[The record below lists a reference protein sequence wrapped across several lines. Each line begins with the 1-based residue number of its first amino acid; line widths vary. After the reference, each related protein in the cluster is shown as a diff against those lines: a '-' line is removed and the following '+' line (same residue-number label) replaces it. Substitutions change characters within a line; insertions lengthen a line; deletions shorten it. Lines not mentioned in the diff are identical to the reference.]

1 MLSSTQQDTEMSA
14 RIPRRFDSLSA
25 CCEVLSKRI
34 LQMTDERKN
43 CPIRKIICLKRG
55 FSPNFMYLCHV
66 IDEF

>member
-34 LQMTDERKN
+34 LQMTDERK
-43 CPIRKIICLKRG
+43 KL
-55 FSPNFMYLCHV
+55 S
-66 IDEF
+66 DT